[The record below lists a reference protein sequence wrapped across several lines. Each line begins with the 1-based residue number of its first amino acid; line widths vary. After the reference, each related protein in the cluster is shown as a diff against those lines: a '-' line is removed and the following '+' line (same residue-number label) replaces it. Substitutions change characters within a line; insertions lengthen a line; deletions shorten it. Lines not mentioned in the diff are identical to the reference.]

1 MHSNNLLWL
10 IISVLIVAACSTSQP
25 EVEIELT
32 IETRVP
38 LTSASIS
45 ETKLEPTV
53 SAVAETNTPVVV
65 PTSTSTPVV
74 VPTSTF
80 TPTVAPTS
88 TSTPTVAPT
97 STLVNYS
104 TFINRDNGLIFVLPQ
119 TWERKV
125 ESGGLQIF
133 WSDADLTVLNVEY
146 SHQDLD
152 SFVENWFINKPLF
165 VETKR
170 TEQNNM
176 QIVTGS
182 LGKAYRQFV
191 FIGNAANDVSVFTF
205 SANPDYLENY
215 LHVFN
220 GIQDS
225 IEIDASLIP
234 HTHTPTPIPTM
245 TPIPVYTHVN
255 GKQIPTKTVAGTD
268 SCDQRFSE
276 TAFCIELLVY
286 EGVTDAHVQ
295 KAINGLSAI
304 VGRYPVSESEL
315 TVTWPDFGPIGGIQ
329 SYLGYVI
336 WDPETSSKDEILD
349 DLCMFRSVSDGLHI
363 KVEKELCLARVLGT
377 GSLDGTTNGGA
388 NQSGAEL
395 RHNGYVIHSGTALYN
410 TDLRHPTSPAKSL
423 FADPRKVTAHE
434 YFHSYQSSHGVR
446 ILGAPLPP
454 NLVPKTGPIWLIEGS
469 AEYAAVRVSSLE
481 GWMNWETQLKE
492 RMNVAKDALAA
503 YPNKSIDDHTTPE
516 QRQNNDQESANM
528 GHALSYELAIWAV
541 AYAISVSSHD
551 AIMVNYWDD
560 LEGYG
565 HEESFRRNVG
575 MSLQEFYI
583 SFDEFRKKTLDEQY
597 GIIAT
602 QISQ

>member
-1 MHSNNLLWL
+1 MLNKVKYLLLVIGLLLL
-10 IISVLIVAACSTSQP
+10 IPACTGEPEIIVEVAV
-25 EVEIELT
+25 VEIEST
-32 IETRVP
+32 IEANVP
-38 LTSASIS
+38 LTSTSIS

-53 SAVAETNTPVVV
+53 SAVVETNTSTAV
-65 PTSTSTPVV
+65 PS
-74 VPTSTF
+74 
-80 TPTVAPTS
+80 S
-88 TSTPTVAPT
+88 TSTPTVAP
-97 STLVNYS
+97 VNYR
-104 TFINRDNGLIFVLPQ
+104 TFTNRDNGLIFVLPQ

-125 ESGGLQIF
+125 QSEGLQFF
-133 WSDADLTVLNVEY
+133 WSDADLMVSNVAS
-146 SHQDLD
+146 SHQGLG

-182 LGKAYRQFV
+182 LGRTYRQFV

-205 SANPDYLENY
+205 TSNPDYLENY

-234 HTHTPTPIPTM
+234 HTPTPTM

-255 GKQIPTKTVAGTD
+255 GNQIPAKTVAGTD

-295 KAINGLSAI
+295 KAINGLLAI

-336 WDPETSSKDEILD
+336 WDPETSSKNEILD
-349 DLCMFRSVSDGLHI
+349 DLCMFRSVSEGLHI
-363 KVEKELCLARVLGT
+363 KVEKEVCLARVLGT
-377 GSLDGTTNGGA
+377 GSLESTANGGA
-388 NQSGAEL
+388 NQSSAEL

-410 TDLRHPTSPAKSL
+410 TDLIHPTSPARSL
-423 FADPRKVTAHE
+423 FIDPRKVTAHE
-434 YFHSYQSSHGVR
+434 YFHSYQDSHGVR
-446 ILGAPLPP
+446 ISGGPLPP
-454 NLVPKTGPIWLIEGS
+454 NLVPKTGPVWLIEGS

-481 GWMNWETQLKE
+481 GWMNWETQMKE

-503 YPNKSIDDHTTPE
+503 YPNKSIDNNTTPE
-516 QRQNNDQESANM
+516 QKQNNDQESANM

-541 AYAISVSSHD
+541 AYAISASSHD

-565 HEESFRRNVG
+565 PEESFRRNVG

-583 SFDEFRKKTLDEQY
+583 SFGEFRKKTLDEQY
-597 GIIAT
+597 SSISA
-602 QISQ
+602 QIGQ